1 MSTTFTKQNTQAN
14 CLLLLKNR
22 DKYNFIYNNNNT
34 NTSKA
39 QNNVAALGF

>member
-22 DKYNFIYNNNNT
+22 DKYNFIYNNNT

-39 QNNVAALGF
+39 QNNIAALGF